1 MRKDNRVSI
10 NLEVSNKRL
19 VLSPQIFHDNLH
31 ILPGLEIMLRL
42 FVLFI
47 LCVML
52 LAGCRYWV
60 LYKFADQFCHYD
72 DYVQLQFEA
81 ASPAPVLEIAFLE
94 PVLDRHILLR
104 YLNAAPFL
112 SHYSDAP
119 LISRDYFA
127 IVPLAQA
134 DRKTLEP
141 FEFSAGYHPLGAHV
155 LLKDARLDTR
165 LSSLFPPALVE
176 PILRSI
182 CSDDYDLSRE
192 QLDMRFQLPSLDQ
205 SSLPSRQQIEAIMG
219 QADKAKPGKADKAML
234 AYQFDFLLKDAQGQ
248 WQKQIK
254 PILLEFSFDQ
264 VGQLKHIHID
274 YFKYR
279 YWLDIESRSGRL
291 LVIRN

>member
-1 MRKDNRVSI
+1 
-10 NLEVSNKRL
+10 
-19 VLSPQIFHDNLH
+19 
-31 ILPGLEIMLRL
+31 MLRL
-42 FVLFI
+42 LVLFI

-72 DYVQLQFEA
+72 DYVQLQFDA
-81 ASPAPVLEIAFLE
+81 ASSAPVLEIAFRE

-134 DRKTLEP
+134 GRNTPEA
-141 FEFSAGYHPLGAHV
+141 FEFSAGYHPLGRHV
-155 LLKDARLDTR
+155 VLQDARLDAR

-182 CSDDYDLSRE
+182 CSDDYDLSSE
-192 QLDMRFQLPSLDQ
+192 QLDMRFQLPSLDHT
-205 SSLPSRQQIEAIMG
+205 SLPSRQQIEAIMG
-219 QADKAKPGKADKAML
+219 QATQVNQAKADSFML
-234 AYQFDFLLKDAQGQ
+234 SYQFDFLLKDAQGK
-248 WQKQIK
+248 WQNQEK
-254 PILLEFSFDQ
+254 PILLEFSFNQ
-264 VGQLKHIHID
+264 SGQLKHLHIQ

-291 LVIRN
+291 LVLRN